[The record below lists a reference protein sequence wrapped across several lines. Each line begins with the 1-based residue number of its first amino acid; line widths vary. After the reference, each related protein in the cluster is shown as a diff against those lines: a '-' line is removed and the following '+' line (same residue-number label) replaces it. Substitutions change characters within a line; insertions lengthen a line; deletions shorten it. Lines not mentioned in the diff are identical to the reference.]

1 MPAKIPSASA
11 CSVEDQL
18 CFAAYSLSH
27 AFNRRYR
34 LALKGAGLTYPQ
46 YLVVLALSELGEPT
60 TTELAL
66 ALRLDYGTL
75 TPMLKRLAE
84 EKLVMR
90 SRSDADER
98 VVRVSLTDK
107 GLALRQKVAGVMT
120 EIMRSTGKPARELAE
135 LVKAMDAVREKL
147 DQASDRL
154 EEGRRRPA
162 GSLAPKAAP

>member
-1 MPAKIPSASA
+1 MPAKTSSASA

-34 LALKGAGLTYPQ
+34 LALKSVGLTYPQ
-46 YLVVLALSELGEPT
+46 YLVVLALSELGAPT

-75 TPMLKRLAE
+75 TPMVKRLAQ
-84 EKLVMR
+84 EKLLAR
-90 SRSDADER
+90 TRSDADER
-98 VVRVSLTDK
+98 VVRVSLTEK
-107 GLALRQKVAGVMT
+107 GMALRQRVAGVMA

-135 LVKAMDAVREKL
+135 LVKAIDAVRERL

-162 GSLAPKAAP
+162 GSLAPKTAA